1 MVRDVKRNEAAA
13 KGSQAT
19 FPVDRAVALRILKW
33 FTRHTN
39 AGARHHDKGDAMF
52 RRSQNTIASAFLC
65 LAALSACGQFAQE
78 THRPDT
84 AALFRS
90 LKEAGAAWR
99 TGTIEGNLY
108 LAHPGLPT
116 VLRDWSVTLLPLS
129 PEQEA
134 AISEAH
140 ERYISNAR
148 EPMPADLFQQARR
161 LLDRFASQ
169 TKELGYGEL
178 IRTATTDTKEGKFVF
193 SDVPE
198 GRWLLTA
205 ELPGKF
211 STLLWA
217 RPVTVTAGKM
227 TTWLLNDTT
236 IWLEGLTL

>member
-1 MVRDVKRNEAAA
+1 M
-13 KGSQAT
+13 S
-19 FPVDRAVALRILKW
+19 
-33 FTRHTN
+33 
-39 AGARHHDKGDAMF
+39 
-52 RRSQNTIASAFLC
+52 RRSRNTVACVLLC
-65 LAALSACGQFAQE
+65 LAVLSGCGRFAQE

-108 LAHPGLPT
+108 LVHPGLASL
-116 VLRDWSVTLLPLS
+116 LRDWSVTLLPLS
-129 PEQEA
+129 PDQEA
-134 AISEAH
+134 AINEVH
-140 ERYISNAR
+140 ERYVTNGR
-148 EPMPADLFQQARR
+148 EPLSA
-161 LLDRFASQ
+161 DRFQHARGLLERLAAQ

-178 IRTATTDTKEGKFVF
+178 IRTATTDAKEAKFVF

-205 ELPGKF
+205 ELPSKL

-217 RPVTVTAGKM
+217 RPVTVTAGKA

-236 IWLEGLTL
+236 IWLEGLTP